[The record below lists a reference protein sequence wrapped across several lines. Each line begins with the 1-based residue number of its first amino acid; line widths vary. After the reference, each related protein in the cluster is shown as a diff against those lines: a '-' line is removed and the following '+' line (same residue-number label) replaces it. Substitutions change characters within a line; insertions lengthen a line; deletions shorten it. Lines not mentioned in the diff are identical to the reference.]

1 MKSLE
6 YYARDRPHI
15 YLFTKQNKLGMAWKN
30 GPPAHDSSDEQ
41 VPIFHLSIPLAK
53 IACSTKLADGM
64 ELHGPN
70 AILCCAK
77 CFGGPLEK
85 GP

>member
-1 MKSLE
+1 MGHPLT
-6 YYARDRPHI
+6 I
-15 YLFTKQNKLGMAWKN
+15 
-30 GPPAHDSSDEQ
+30 SSDEQ

-70 AILCCAK
+70 AILFWWSVRKGSMILAK
-77 CFGGPLEK
+77 ESNIVTIVIDNQ
-85 GP
+85 

>member
-1 MKSLE
+1 MPLLAGGKMGHPLT
-6 YYARDRPHI
+6 I
-15 YLFTKQNKLGMAWKN
+15 
-30 GPPAHDSSDEQ
+30 SSDEQ

-70 AILCCAK
+70 AILFCAK